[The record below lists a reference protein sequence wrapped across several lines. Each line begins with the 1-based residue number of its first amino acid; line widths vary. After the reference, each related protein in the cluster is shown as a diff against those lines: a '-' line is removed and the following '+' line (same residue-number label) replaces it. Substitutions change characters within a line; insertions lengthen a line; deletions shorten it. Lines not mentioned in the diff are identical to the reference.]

1 MVPPARIGSTATGAG
16 LLEPGGR
23 RGNLVLM
30 RRISSEPDRPGLLP
44 YGQQAIRRAG
54 GFALLGC
61 SLWLVSLLALVR
73 SVMGLFH

>member
-1 MVPPARIGSTATGAG
+1 LNRGAG
-16 LLEPGGR
+16 R
-23 RGNLVLM
+23 AISFSM